1 MAVTGAHTG
10 MSEVWS
16 GALTLRN
23 LLWGARIWHNPARKG
38 NLPMI
43 RQEQYEIW
51 VQSGDSKWDML
62 GCFEDLTLAAIM
74 ARNHP
79 ARTRLICI
87 TFEHGKVISQE
98 LLTEMGFEPERLL
111 A

>member
-1 MAVTGAHTG
+1 
-10 MSEVWS
+10 
-16 GALTLRN
+16 
-23 LLWGARIWHNPARKG
+23 
-38 NLPMI
+38 MI

-51 VQSGDSKWDML
+51 VQSAQNKWDML

-87 TFEHGKVISQE
+87 TFEHGKMISQD
-98 LLTEMGFEPERLL
+98 LLTEMGFQPELMS